1 MITETSMFIIL
12 YTLAIKMQKYEVHN
26 LPCGTKKNK
35 FMSGKHIYLQLREL
49 SKKGKAWNVKPFA
62 DNILHVPSTSS
73 AWFLYS
79 LESVAVAELLQRT
92 LVWLNHTFCS

>member
-1 MITETSMFIIL
+1 MITETSMPIIL
-12 YTLAIKMQKYEVHN
+12 YTLAKKKQKYEVHN
-26 LPCGTKKNK
+26 LKKKKKKNK

-62 DNILHVPSTSS
+62 KNILHVPGRSS

-79 LESVAVAELLQRT
+79 LESVAVAELPQRT
-92 LVWLNHTFCS
+92 LVWLNHTF